1 LNTSVIANADSRAQ
15 NGVLIHRHPQREV
28 RIRESAERAPSA
40 LYIQTLDSCEAVLR
54 HRELWNWPGTRDS
67 DLDYF
72 LYFART
78 RTEVLRPHV
87 LVATRGET
95 PEALL
100 IGKLEFRRIPLQFG
114 RFEFRSLQLRVLTFV
129 YGGLR
134 GCAASDTTETLV
146 AEVLSTLRDGHA
158 DVAVFEP
165 VALNSQLFS
174 VLKSMSTTFGHGLH
188 CVVQNHYR
196 LQLPQTS
203 QALQELL
210 SSKQRRNYLRKCR
223 KFIKDFGGDV
233 LCRWHT
239 SPSPGLYQDLEFV
252 AARSH
257 QRPLGVGFEGTAEL
271 HAWWQFASSKGWLRA
286 CILYAGGRPCAF
298 WTGIVHT
305 GTLWGDYMAYDREL
319 APYSP
324 GMQLLLRS
332 LGEIC
337 DNPEQHGIREF
348 NLGPGDSDLKALL
361 SSSRK
366 QESSIY
372 LYPPTLQ
379 GALLNVMFSTV
390 FLADDSARK
399 WLARGSFLGGVAR
412 RLWRS

>member
-1 LNTSVIANADSRAQ
+1 MIANADSRAH
-15 NGVLIHRHPQREV
+15 NHVLIHRHSQRGV
-28 RIRESAERAPSA
+28 RNRESAERASSA
-40 LYIQTLDSCEAVLR
+40 LSIRTLDSYEAVLR

-78 RTEVLRPHV
+78 RPEVIRPHV

-100 IGKLEFRRIPLQFG
+100 IGKLEFRHIPLQFG
-114 RFEFRSLQLRVLTFV
+114 HFEFRSPQLRVLTFV
-129 YGGLR
+129 YGGAR
-134 GCAASDTTETLV
+134 GCTARDTTETLV

-174 VLKSMSTTFGHGLH
+174 ALNAMPTTFGRGLH

-223 KFIKDFGGDV
+223 KFVKDFDGDV

-239 SPSPGLYQDLEFV
+239 SPSPGLYHDLEFV

-257 QRPLGVGFEGTAEL
+257 QRTLGVGFEGTPEL
-271 HAWWQFASSKGWLRA
+271 HAWWEFASSKGWFRA
-286 CILYAGGRPCAF
+286 CILYAGGKPCAF
-298 WTGIVHT
+298 WTGIVHA
-305 GTLWGDYMAYDREL
+305 GILWGDYMAYDREW

-337 DNPEQHGIREF
+337 NGPEQHGICEF

-361 SSSRK
+361 SSSSK

-372 LYPPTLQ
+372 LYPPTLL
-379 GALLNVMFSTV
+379 GALLNAMFSTV

-399 WLARGSFLGGVAR
+399 WLARGSLLGGVAR